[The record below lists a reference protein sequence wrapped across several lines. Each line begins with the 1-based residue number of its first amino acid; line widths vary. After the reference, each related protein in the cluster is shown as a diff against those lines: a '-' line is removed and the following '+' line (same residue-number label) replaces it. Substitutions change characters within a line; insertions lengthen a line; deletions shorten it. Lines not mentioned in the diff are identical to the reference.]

1 MKKLIFLLCFCFAFS
16 QEQLIVNLLYSDA
29 KDSQCN
35 ANKQQIS
42 TILNHRFLQ
51 TQNPIFETTYF
62 QKDSPISQHYNLQG
76 NCNLVVS
83 LLKNG
88 EEKTYEVLN
97 LEGLYYPS
105 FLKSNSEIRE
115 INDHFLL
122 LGIWSFLFKNKQLF
136 SLINIVFAFWCG
148 FLTAFFYRNA
158 NPTSPPLFSLL
169 WLSIFLLIGFILS
182 LILSPSLYPTRKEF
196 SSTISFPIV
205 IMVFLILYTS
215 PKIHNCFFRTPLGNI
230 SPLSI
235 FILIIAF
242 LYSNKIEIFLSFAL
256 GFILLALLKSDFIF
270 EQKMRNMILK
280 PTALALLCFSSLQC
294 FLSFNLFIGILLT
307 LLQCSLFILALIGA
321 KKIT

>member
-42 TILNHRFLQ
+42 TILNHRFLK
-51 TQNPIFETTYF
+51 TQDPIFETTYF
-62 QKDSPISQHYNLQG
+62 QKDSPINQHYNLQG

-83 LLKNG
+83 LMKNG
-88 EEKTYEVLN
+88 EEKAYEVLN
-97 LEGLYYPS
+97 LNSLYYS
-105 FLKSNSEIRE
+105 SLLKSDSEIHE

-122 LGIWSFLFKNKQLF
+122 LGIWGFLFKNKQLF
-136 SLINIVFAFWCG
+136 FLINIAFAFWCG

-158 NPTSPPLFSLL
+158 NPTSPPLFSLF
-169 WLSIFLLIGFILS
+169 WLSIFLLFGFILS
-182 LILSPSLYPTRKEF
+182 LFLSPSLYPARKEF

-215 PKIHNCFFRTPLGNI
+215 PKIHNYFFRTPLGNI

-235 FILIIAF
+235 FILITTF

-256 GFILLALLKSDFIF
+256 GFILLALLKSSFIF

-280 PTALALLCFSSLQC
+280 PTALTLLCFSSLQC

-307 LLQCSLFILALIGA
+307 LLQCSLFVLALIGA